1 MNRRV
6 VHFCHWPDC
15 REQVPPKLWGCR
27 AHWYALPLLIRRAIF
42 QAYRPGQEVDKRP
55 SPEYIAAAKAAQEWI
70 KNRQPVAPKA
80 PAAPA
85 FHEPKESES

>member
-27 AHWYALPLLIRRAIF
+27 HHWFALPKSIRDAIWRA
-42 QAYRPGQEVDKRP
+42 YVPGQEVTKTP
-55 SPEYIAAAKAAQEWI
+55 SAAYIAAARAAQDWI
-70 KNRQPVAPKA
+70 AGRALPAPSTPPVRHFNETKA
-80 PAAPA
+80 D
-85 FHEPKESES
+85 HE